1 MQSRRREHKIC
12 PFSPPLPCLC
22 LPPHFSLSLRFRC
35 FPRTCPSSRGFAST
49 WTRPLSPP
57 PPNRQPSPCRDHT
70 DRGAADAETLPCR
83 SPYSSSGLMSAAK
96 SMVAGPPLLMSGELL
111 MVLVA
116 MPPWDTLRDLALK
129 SCGCTADPYMTS
141 IAVATVRPLRIP

>member
-1 MQSRRREHKIC
+1 METRNRKPRLVCQTLRKIRIHQLFPNTC
-12 PFSPPLPCLC
+12 NPVAVNIKSVLSLLLSLACAFPPISLC
-22 LPPHFSLSLRFRC
+22 LSVSAAFLVPALRVVG
-35 FPRTCPSSRGFAST
+35 S
-49 WTRPLSPP
+49 PLHEPDRYPP

-116 MPPWDTLRDLALK
+116 MPP
-129 SCGCTADPYMTS
+129 
-141 IAVATVRPLRIP
+141 